1 MKTTKYI
8 LQIFILIS
16 FFGCQKEEIS
26 STQDTNNIQNLVPN
40 SVLAGLVLR
49 VTQNPTSKD
58 NIVDGS
64 SCYSVQLPVTINVN
78 NQQITVATE
87 ADYQTVLTAMNASSN
102 DDDLV
107 NFIYPI
113 VVKFKDFTTR
123 VVSNST
129 QLDGIL
135 TSCEQDNDLNE
146 MDCVSIKYPTI
157 INIYNVNNQIASTV
171 TIQNNKDLF
180 DFVKNLS
187 SNIIS
192 AINYPISF
200 VNFNGQTISINNNV
214 ELGNIIKLSENY
226 CGTNSIGMN
235 GNPSLISF
243 LTSGS
248 WKISYFLNNNNDQTL
263 NYTGYDFVFNTNKSC
278 IAVKN
283 TVTTNGKWSNSISG
297 GKLKFKLKFDG
308 SILDVLGEKWKVI
321 QFSNTLIKLKN
332 DDKKEDKFLNFTKN

>member
-1 MKTTKYI
+1 MKATKYI

-16 FFGCQKEEIS
+16 FLGCQKEEMNV
-26 STQDTNNIQNLVPN
+26 TQATDSIQNLVPN

-58 NIVDGS
+58 NILDGS
-64 SCYSVQLPVTINVN
+64 SCFSVQLPVTINLN
-78 NQQITVATE
+78 NQQIVVSTE
-87 ADYQTVLTAMNASSN
+87 VDYQTVLTAMNASSN

-129 QLDGIL
+129 QLEDI
-135 TSCEQDNDLNE
+135 TSNCEQDSDLNE
-146 MDCVSIKYPTI
+146 IDCVSIKYPTV

-171 TIQNNKDLF
+171 TIQNNRELF

-187 SNIIS
+187 NNVIS

-200 VNFNGQTISINNNV
+200 LNFNGQTININNNV
-214 ELGNIIKLSENY
+214 ELENIIKLSEND
-226 CGTNSIGMN
+226 CVINNIGVN
-235 GNPSLISF
+235 GNPSFISF

-248 WKISYFLNNNNDQTL
+248 WKISYFLNNNNNQTL
-263 NYTGYDFVFNTNKSC
+263 NYTGYNFVFNTNKSC
-278 IAVKN
+278 VAVKN
-283 TVTTNGKWSNSISG
+283 TVTTNGKWLNSISG
-297 GKLKFKLKFDG
+297 GKSKFKLKFDG
-308 SILDVLGEKWKVI
+308 SNLDELGKKWKVI

>member
-1 MKTTKYI
+1 MKATKYI

-78 NQQITVATE
+78 NQQIILSTE

-107 NFIYPI
+107 SFIYPI
-113 VVKFKDFTTR
+113 VVKFKNFTTR
-123 VVSNST
+123 IVSNST

-135 TSCEQDNDLNE
+135 TNCEQDNDLNE
-146 MDCVSIKYPTI
+146 MDCVSIKYPAI

-171 TIQNNKDLF
+171 TIQNNKELF

-200 VNFNGQTISINNNV
+200 VNFSGQTISINNNV
-214 ELGNIIKLSENY
+214 ELENIIKLSEND

-248 WKISYFLNNNNDQTL
+248 WKISYFLKNNNDQTL
-263 NYTGYDFVFNTNKSC
+263 NYTGYNFVFNTNKSC
-278 IAVKN
+278 VAVKN

-297 GKLKFKLKFDG
+297 GKSKFKLKFDG
-308 SILDVLGEKWKVI
+308 SILDELGEKWKVI

>member
-1 MKTTKYI
+1 MKATKYI

-16 FFGCQKEEIS
+16 FFGCQKEEINS
-26 STQDTNNIQNLVPN
+26 SQDNTNIQNLVPN
-40 SVLAGLVLR
+40 SPLAGLLSR
-49 VTQNPTSKD
+49 VAQNPTSKD
-58 NIVDGS
+58 NIIDGS
-64 SCYSVQLPVTINVN
+64 SCFSVQLPVTINLN
-78 NQQITVATE
+78 NQQIIVSTE
-87 ADYQTVLTAMNASSN
+87 ANYQTVLTAMNASSN

-113 VVKFKDFTTR
+113 VIKFKDFTTR

-135 TSCEQDNDLNE
+135 TSCELDNDLNE

-171 TIQNNKDLF
+171 TIQNNRELF

-187 SNIIS
+187 SNIIA

-200 VNFNGQTISINNNV
+200 VNFNGQTISIYNNS
-214 ELGNIIKLSENY
+214 ELENIIKLSEND
-226 CGTNSIGMN
+226 CGTNNIGVN
-235 GNPSLISF
+235 GNPSFILF

-248 WKISYFLNNNNDQTL
+248 WKLSYFLNNNNDQTL
-263 NYTGYDFVFNTNKSC
+263 NYTGYNFVFNTNKSC

-283 TVTTNGKWSNSISG
+283 AVTTNGKWSNSISG
-297 GKLKFKLKFDG
+297 GKSKFRLKFDG
-308 SILDVLGEKWKVI
+308 LNLDELGKKWKVI
-321 QFSNTLIKLKN
+321 QYSNTLIKLKN